1 MQKVLFIDLMNMF
14 VRCFSSIRLSND
26 DGLHVGGVFGTLNS
40 LQSQIKMHS
49 PDIVSVVW
57 EGKGSSE
64 RRRRTLKEYKEGR
77 KFRGLN
83 RQFQYSQEDEKE
95 SFARQL
101 QLLKGCL
108 DTLPLYQ
115 PAVQYLEADDQIAYS
130 CRQLFSKD
138 YEKVIVSTDRDY
150 FQLVDENTQVYRPVK
165 TKENP
170 KGEMISIDW
179 MLDKEKVYPVNY
191 ALLKAIVGDKSDN
204 IKGISGVGEAT
215 VKKDFPI
222 LNYGVVTLE
231 NFLSYAE
238 DRVGEKKAKYKK
250 YIESSGL
257 IERNYKLVQLLD
269 IDVSLQSIQ
278 ALEKCYENKKTKFN
292 SYKLRINLLNE
303 NISPNNIDNWVSV
316 FNSVLHE
323 PIKF

>member
-101 QLLKGCL
+101 Q
-108 DTLPLYQ
+108 
-115 PAVQYLEADDQIAYS
+115 
-130 CRQLFSKD
+130 
-138 YEKVIVSTDRDY
+138 
-150 FQLVDENTQVYRPVK
+150 
-165 TKENP
+165 
-170 KGEMISIDW
+170 
-179 MLDKEKVYPVNY
+179 
-191 ALLKAIVGDKSDN
+191 
-204 IKGISGVGEAT
+204 
-215 VKKDFPI
+215 
-222 LNYGVVTLE
+222 
-231 NFLSYAE
+231 
-238 DRVGEKKAKYKK
+238 
-250 YIESSGL
+250 
-257 IERNYKLVQLLD
+257 
-269 IDVSLQSIQ
+269 
-278 ALEKCYENKKTKFN
+278 
-292 SYKLRINLLNE
+292 
-303 NISPNNIDNWVSV
+303 
-316 FNSVLHE
+316 
-323 PIKF
+323 

>member
-64 RRRRTLKEYKEGR
+64 RRRRILKEYKEGR

-83 RQFQYSQEDEKE
+83 RQFEYSQEDEKE

-150 FQLVDENTQVYRPVK
+150 FQLVDEYTQIYRPVK

-170 KGEMISIDW
+170 KGEMINVGW
-179 MLDKEKVYPVNY
+179 MMDKEKVYPVNY
-191 ALLKAIVGDKSDN
+191 ALLKSIVGDKSDN
-204 IKGISGVGEAT
+204 IKGINGVGEVT

-222 LNYGVVTLE
+222 LSCGVTTLE
-231 NFLSYAE
+231 SLLEYAE
-238 DRVGEKKAKYKK
+238 DRIAEKKPQYKK
-250 YIESSGL
+250 YIENSEL
-257 IERNYKLVQLLD
+257 IARNYKLVQLLD
-269 IDVSLQSIQ
+269 IDVNLQSIQ
-278 ALEKCYENKKTKFN
+278 ALEKCYENKEAKFN
-292 SYKLRINLLNE
+292 SYKLRVNLMNE
-303 NISPNNIDNWVSV
+303 NMSPNNIDNWVSV
-316 FNSVLHE
+316 FNSVRHE
-323 PIKF
+323 PITF

>member
-64 RRRRTLKEYKEGR
+64 RRRRILKEYKEGR

-83 RQFQYSQEDEKE
+83 RQFEYSQEDEKE

-101 QLLKGCL
+101 QLLKECL

-150 FQLVDENTQVYRPVK
+150 FQLVDEYTQIYRPVK

-170 KGEMISIDW
+170 KGEMINIGW
-179 MLDKEKVYPVNY
+179 MMDKEKVYPVNY
-191 ALLKAIVGDKSDN
+191 ALLKSIVGDKSDN
-204 IKGISGVGEAT
+204 IKGISGVGEVT

-222 LNYGVVTLE
+222 LNYGVTTLE
-231 NFLSYAE
+231 TLLEYAE
-238 DRVGEKKAKYKK
+238 DRITEKKPQYKK
-250 YIESSGL
+250 YIENSEL
-257 IERNYKLVQLLD
+257 IARNYKLVQLLD
-269 IDVSLQSIQ
+269 IDVNLQSIQ
-278 ALEKCYENKKTKFN
+278 ALEKCYENKEAKFN
-292 SYKLRINLLNE
+292 SYKLRINLMNE
-303 NISPNNIDNWVSV
+303 NMSPNNIDNWVSV
-316 FNSVLHE
+316 FNSVRHE
-323 PIKF
+323 PITF